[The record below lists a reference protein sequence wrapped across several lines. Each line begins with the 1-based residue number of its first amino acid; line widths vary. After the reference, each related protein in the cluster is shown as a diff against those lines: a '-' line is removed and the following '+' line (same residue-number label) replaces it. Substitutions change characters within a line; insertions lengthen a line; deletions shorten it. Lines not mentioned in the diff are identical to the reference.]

1 MNTLT
6 GDELLD
12 LYIEAWTKLDAEIII
27 PHLAS
32 DFQYTSFW
40 VLETLDRQGY
50 TDYIRRKF
58 ESIKQS
64 DSQILLKRY
73 NTAGN
78 LAIGIIQDGREE
90 IYLRITVKDGKIN
103 SAWMTPFSEGIKRYD
118 YLS

>member
-40 VLETLDRQGY
+40 VAYSGAMSAIVKIQQAVC
-50 TDYIRRKF
+50 
-58 ESIKQS
+58 QS
-64 DSQILLKRY
+64 FPEYSRPLIC
-73 NTAGN
+73 
-78 LAIGIIQDGREE
+78 
-90 IYLRITVKDGKIN
+90 RIT
-103 SAWMTPFSEGIKRYD
+103 
-118 YLS
+118 YLCLGNNR

>member
-32 DFQYTSFW
+32 DFHYTSFW

-50 TDYIRRKF
+50 TDYIRRKI

-64 DSQILLKRY
+64 DLLIPGDSRPPIPVIL
-73 NTAGN
+73 GH
-78 LAIGIIQDGREE
+78 
-90 IYLRITVKDGKIN
+90 
-103 SAWMTPFSEGIKRYD
+103 
-118 YLS
+118 LS

>member
-64 DSQILLKRY
+64 DSQILLK
-73 NTAGN
+73 NTLHRVILTAQFF
-78 LAIGIIQDGREE
+78 LKR
-90 IYLRITVKDGKIN
+90 V
-103 SAWMTPFSEGIKRYD
+103 FSGLPKETGMSKFHQRKK
-118 YLS
+118 